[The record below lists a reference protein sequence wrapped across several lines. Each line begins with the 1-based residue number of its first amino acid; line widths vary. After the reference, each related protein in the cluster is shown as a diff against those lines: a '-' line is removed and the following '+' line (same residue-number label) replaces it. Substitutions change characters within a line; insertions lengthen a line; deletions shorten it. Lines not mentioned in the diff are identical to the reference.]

1 MKNINLKEL
10 NLKELKDIC
19 RKNKIKGYSQLNK
32 NDLILF
38 IKKKKMI
45 GGDLHNWIV
54 PSNLPNTQSWL
65 YMPLIYR
72 ALGANVEF
80 PAVFNILLKNYILA
94 NKFNNV
100 PIYFKNKIK
109 NNSDPYDVNEK
120 FFTYF
125 REKIKAS
132 INSNISSTANNINAL
147 QPFINGKYHIKAS
160 IQEKFIETDIFITLI
175 IESYLIPK
183 LIESAHG
190 KKIILNALPQN

>member
-1 MKNINLKEL
+1 
-10 NLKELKDIC
+10 
-19 RKNKIKGYSQLNK
+19 
-32 NDLILF
+32 
-38 IKKKKMI
+38 
-45 GGDLHNWIV
+45 
-54 PSNLPNTQSWL
+54 
-65 YMPLIYR
+65 MPLIYR

-94 NKFNNV
+94 NKLNNV

-125 REKIKAS
+125 REKINAS